1 MTWDWRQMLK
11 HKGRTIA
18 GGGGWNLGSSRA
30 WQPDPAQERRHSDE
44 AEQRQTMERVSAW
57 FDRREA
63 QRAAGRAALEAA
75 HERHLDEL
83 AHASELARIEAQVGV
98 SE

>member
-1 MTWDWRQMLK
+1 MTLDWRQMLK
-11 HKGRTIA
+11 HRGRTIA
-18 GGGGWNLGSSRA
+18 GGGGRA

-44 AEQRQTMERVSAW
+44 DRQRQTIERVHAW

-75 HERHLDEL
+75 HDAHLDEL
-83 AHASELARIEAQVGV
+83 AHRRELAEIEAQ
-98 SE
+98 SA